1 MEEVSA
7 DLELI
12 PSKAANECD
21 SKSNPE
27 TVDALSVHSFAG
39 ILSLKVSGE
48 AANEID
54 STSTAS
60 SEKAGEEEAETTGE
74 AVAGAKISSFP
85 ELTNLSQFRNSGT
98 TFLSF
103 ELPI

>member
-1 MEEVSA
+1 MFNGGN
-7 DLELI
+7 LRNI
-12 PSKAANECD
+12 PPANECD

-27 TVDALSVHSFAG
+27 TVDALSVHSFSG
-39 ILSLKVSGE
+39 ILSFQVSGE

-74 AVAGAKISSFP
+74 LK
-85 ELTNLSQFRNSGT
+85 EL
-98 TFLSF
+98 
-103 ELPI
+103 